1 MMVCDLKWD
10 STGLNLVMGAHE
22 GKHVTQKDHK

>member
-10 STGLNLVMGAHE
+10 STGLNLVKGAHK
-22 GKHVTQKDHK
+22 GKHVTHKDNK